1 VLQTSVNAEKYS
13 KISNYLFCMEILFLT
28 KVNAEKYGKIANNL
42 FSHKK
47 ACTLPLLTFEIY
59 PTKLK

>member
-1 VLQTSVNAEKYS
+1 
-13 KISNYLFCMEILFLT
+13 MEILFLT